1 MRPFAS
7 TMLGLAGWTIGC
19 GVFAATAAAQAV
31 APAAAELPFT
41 VADITL
47 GTHVLGEELT
57 PDSLQHRV
65 VLLTFWSRES
75 KACTECMPGLER
87 LHRGLGPAGLLVV
100 ASHVDRGAGPEVLD
114 TARKLGLTF
123 PVFDDGSIKGLDTP
137 DPPESLLFDHAGK
150 CVAKGRPAEV
160 AAKAAAAVAAAPPV
174 VLAGRRLEKLAA
186 LERMLREEA
195 KFGAV
200 LRKAE
205 GLTASEDGPTADEAG
220 FLVDRLTGHGES
232 LLAKAE
238 ELKGSD
244 ASEAAGLLQRVAV
257 AYRGNDLGKKAADW
271 QREWKRD
278 KQFADGLQAA
288 ALAAQLE
295 SLRTQALAQV
305 EPAGGRGRPRP
316 GQRPGGPVVAGV
328 HAGDKI
334 PPQVK
339 AQLAQLAGMVRQLS
353 PGSKH
358 ASRAEE
364 IAVELGLQL
373 PPGQ

>member
-7 TMLGLAGWTIGC
+7 TTLGLAGWAVGF
-19 GVFAATAAAQAV
+19 GALAATAAAQ

-41 VADITL
+41 VADIAL
-47 GTHVLGEELT
+47 GTRVLGEELT
-57 PDSLQHRV
+57 PESLQHRV
-65 VLLTFWSRES
+65 ILLTFWSRES

-87 LHRGLGPAGLLVV
+87 LHRTLGPAGLLVV

-123 PVFDDGSIKGLDTP
+123 PVFDDGSVKGLDTP
-137 DPPESLLFDHAGK
+137 DPPESLLFDHTGA
-150 CVAKGRPAEV
+150 CIAKGRPAEV
-160 AAKAAAAVAAAPPV
+160 ASKANAAVAAAPPV

-195 KFGAV
+195 RFGAV

-205 GLTASEDGPTADEAG
+205 GLTASEDGPTAEEAG
-220 FLVDRLTGHGES
+220 FLVGRLTAHGES

-257 AYRGNDLGKKAADW
+257 AYRGNDLGKKASDW

-288 ALAAQLE
+288 TLAAQLE
-295 SLRTQALAQV
+295 SLRTQALAQA
-305 EPAGGRGRPRP
+305 EAAGGRGRPRP
-316 GQRPGGPVVAGV
+316 GQRPGGAAVASM
-328 HAGDKI
+328 AASDKI
-334 PPQVK
+334 PPPFK
-339 AQLAQLAGMVRQLS
+339 AQMAQLAGMVRQLS

-358 ASRAEE
+358 ATRVEE
-364 IAVELGLQL
+364 IAVEFGLQL